1 MKGRCGGKSIFL
13 PAVLCGFL
21 LVLGMMTA
29 CGMGGRERA
38 AAGNSSVAIATSSG
52 TGQDS
57 GGTSGTSGLDAGQP
71 ALSVQAG
78 SPANPYDIDPAPL
91 TVADCA
97 RCHVFHF
104 RHIRE
109 SGGGHRIDCREC
121 HLEFHAY
128 NPLRGNYA
136 ELMPKCGLCH
146 SNPHAEKHAA
156 CLSCHEQPHAPRQIP
171 FAEPF
176 VSSCAECHR
185 DQQGQLQQY
194 PSAHSAQDCRACH
207 PDRHGRILSCM
218 ECHEV
223 HYESQPAADC
233 TGCHPVHSPLQTVF
247 TADATAATCRDCHG
261 GIVQKLQATPSKHG
275 LLGCAECHRTHRVAP
290 ACTECHSPP
299 HGSSVLAR
307 FPECLACHLDA
318 HDLPVK

>member
-121 HLEFHAY
+121 HLEFHAF

-136 ELMPKCGLCH
+136 ELMPKCRQCH
-146 SNPHAEKHAA
+146 ASPHGEQHSA
-156 CLSCHEQPHAPRQIP
+156 CLSCH
-171 FAEPF
+171 
-176 VSSCAECHR
+176 
-185 DQQGQLQQY
+185 
-194 PSAHSAQDCRACH
+194 
-207 PDRHGRILSCM
+207 
-218 ECHEV
+218 
-223 HYESQPAADC
+223 
-233 TGCHPVHSPLQTVF
+233 
-247 TADATAATCRDCHG
+247 G
-261 GIVQKLQATPSKHG
+261 GVVQKLQTTPSKHG
-275 LLGCAECHRTHRVAP
+275 LLGCTECHRTHRVAS
-290 ACTECHSPP
+290 ACTECHSAP